1 MLQNLKANRSGF
13 PDLLVIQNGRPRW
26 IEVKA
31 EGDQIRRNQ
40 LKQIQRMREAGF
52 DASVLRVNWVVDPN
66 QDYVVVDIETTGSLG
81 QRNRVTEIGAV
92 RVRGGEVVGNGQA
105 LLTRRLASRL
115 V

>member
-52 DASVLRVNWVVDPN
+52 DASVLRELIGLSIP
-66 QDYVVVDIETTGSLG
+66 IKTTSWSILK
-81 QRNRVTEIGAV
+81 
-92 RVRGGEVVGNGQA
+92 
-105 LLTRRLASRL
+105 RLAVSGNEIE
-115 V
+115 